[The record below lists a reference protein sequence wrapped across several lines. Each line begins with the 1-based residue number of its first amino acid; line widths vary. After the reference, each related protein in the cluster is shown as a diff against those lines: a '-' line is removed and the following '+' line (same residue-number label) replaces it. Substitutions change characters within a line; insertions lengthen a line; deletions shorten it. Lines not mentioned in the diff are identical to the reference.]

1 MSGQINQTSAEGNNL
16 PRYHNEVI
24 IDHLASNYV
33 LGTLGDLVRKRTYRL
48 SQLPQYRLLAE
59 RITYWE
65 NKLAPLNDE
74 IPELAPKPQVWN
86 NIEQAIA
93 PADKQNSASV
103 NSDEATSK
111 ASGWSIFGLSFNRLF
126 GNGLV
131 TAFSLLIAVVLGF
144 SYIQQPDELGTLS
157 YVAVMTDENEKPQV
171 VAATYGE
178 SLTLMLDI
186 LELPDIDEEESFE
199 LWVTSKTDRQTRS
212 LGVIPVGSDSFSR
225 ELTVAEWRLIKDSD
239 SLLITVEELGGS
251 SIGSPM
257 GDTISRGLCIRLSGW
272 QET

>member
-1 MSGQINQTSAEGNNL
+1 MSGQLA
-16 PRYHNEVI
+16 RYCHPVVV
-24 IDHLASNYV
+24 DHLASNYV
-33 LGTLGDLVRKRTYRL
+33 LGTLKGAVRQRTYNLSRLPEYREL
-48 SQLPQYRLLAE
+48 SQ

-74 IPELAPKPQVWN
+74 IAELPAQAKVWT
-86 NIEQAIA
+86 NIEQHIT
-93 PADKQNSASV
+93 PSSQTSSVQDEHQTDQNKA
-103 NSDEATSK
+103 NSSP
-111 ASGWSIFGLSFNRLF
+111 WWRWFGFQPMHFL
-126 GNGLV
+126 
-131 TAFSLLIAVVLGF
+131 TAFSLFLVMLLSVNYLNEPE
-144 SYIQQPDELGTLS
+144 SPGTLS
-157 YVAVMTDENEKPQV
+157 YVAVMTDENETPQV

-178 SLTLMLDI
+178 SQLLMLDI
-186 LELPDIDEEESFE
+186 LTLPDIDSEESYE

-212 LGVIPVGSDSFSR
+212 LGVIPTGTNSFSR

-257 GDTISRGLCIRLSGW
+257 GETISKGLCIRLSAW